1 MSKGTRPPSGNCRSR
16 SRTCPVPY
24 LDSQNASVF
33 HRPSLLSLW
42 CCCLLI
48 TSLGCW
54 WNLSCLISSLQS
66 TYGYYHLKHNFE
78 GDKYDYLKPK
88 GICIKLSQTLK
99 VNVQKSHDMQILVN
113 HQHWHLRPS
122 TLLNYIILETR
133 G

>member
-1 MSKGTRPPSGNCRSR
+1 MSC
-16 SRTCPVPY
+16 
-24 LDSQNASVF
+24 
-33 HRPSLLSLW
+33 SLLRLSKCQCVSPPFPAVSLV
-42 CCCLLI
+42 LLPFDYKPWMLVE
-48 TSLGCW
+48 SSH
-54 WNLSCLISSLQS
+54 LSCLISSLQS